1 MLGMDGLEET
11 YIVKMF
17 DDKKNEVA
25 SRVYS
30 KSELSAL
37 REKNMYKTLPPSDSA
52 TSINADFTTITEGE

>member
-30 KSELSAL
+30 KDELSAL
-37 REKNMYKTLPPSDSA
+37 RDKKFKIAEPTDNA
-52 TSINADFTTITEGE
+52 TSIKADFTTITEGE